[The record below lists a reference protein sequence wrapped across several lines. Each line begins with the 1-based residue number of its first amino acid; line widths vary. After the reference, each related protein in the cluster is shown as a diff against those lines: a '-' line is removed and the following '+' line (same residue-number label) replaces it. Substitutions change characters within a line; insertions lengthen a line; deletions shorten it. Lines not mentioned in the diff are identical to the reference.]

1 MTRNILWGAGLLMIL
16 TLYGCGGGDTSPSSV
31 ADAVAK
37 RASSQNGTYVLMV
50 NNDLGIHCTCPD
62 SSLVSILPPAN
73 TLRAQVLY
81 NRPGEDPQIITDPN
95 LIKIEY
101 TVPFADQLMQDPQ
114 YLTYID
120 NANKLYPTQEG
131 WAKVGRNNVN
141 GISGSPLKTGTFTA
155 KPEHNMWV
163 AELIPVFPPKQPS
176 GGEGTFKDAFGDTR
190 QAFPRVTVTVR
201 DAKTGAILAQNTNVT
216 TPVAFANCC
225 TCHREIYKDK
235 FGSYPANPLDSF
247 RETMLKPHDAQHGT
261 QLLKLTQ
268 AGVPVRCSRCHID
281 PAVGGKTPGYPV
293 SIYPQAKGLKL
304 PVPNKMT
311 LSLALHQF
319 HNSQSEFHS
328 RFAAL
333 GFKESCEACHPG
345 KETVG
350 CLRGVHVNTTPQGT
364 KLDFKCSDCHGDLN
378 TRFTSGQL
386 ADPWSF
392 RTLPRC
398 DQCHSNT
405 GEWTTA
411 QISSYNNIQFGGAF
425 LNSRGH
431 AGQKLLCTSC
441 HGAPHA
447 EAPSK
452 ISWENTFFSDFN
464 GGKVA
469 PLGKCYGCHTSEGTS
484 GWGVP
489 PHAGSKL
496 PSSGGTGTT
505 TPPSGSGTGATLYAQ
520 YCQGCHGALATS
532 SKLGRTAAQISG
544 AISANSGG
552 MGSLS
557 SLTATQISDIA
568 AALSSSTPTPGTT
581 DGATLYGSYCAGCH
595 GALASSAKG
604 GATVSRIQTAITN
617 NTGGMGSLSTL
628 TSTQLSAI
636 AAALATV
643 TPSPTSTPACGSC
656 HAIPPATGKHSTHR
670 SEGVSCATCHG
681 TGYSTTAVNT
691 ATHNN
696 GVYNVAATIGW
707 NALTRSC
714 SNSCHGTH
722 TWSSAP
728 TPVTTTTSSTSTP
741 SATDGAA
748 QYAANCASCH
758 GPIVQFPGTWTLSL
772 GYQRGNP

>member
-1 MTRNILWGAGLLMIL
+1 MARNLFWVAGLL
-16 TLYGCGGGDTSPSSV
+16 TLFMLSGCGSGGSSV
-31 ADAVAK
+31 PGSADAAK
-37 RASSQNGTYVLMV
+37 AATGQTGYVLMV

-81 NRPGEDPQIITDPN
+81 NRPGEDPKIITDPN
-95 LIKIEY
+95 QITVEY
-101 TVPFADQLMQDPQ
+101 SVPFADQLMQDPQ

-120 NANKLYPTQEG
+120 NANKIYPTQEG
-131 WAKVGRNNVN
+131 WAKVSRSNPS
-141 GISGSPLKTGTFTA
+141 GITGTPLKTGKFTA

-163 AELIPVFPPKQPS
+163 AELIPVFPPKQPA

-261 QLLKLTQ
+261 DLLKLTQ
-268 AGVPVRCSRCHID
+268 AGIPVRCSRCHVD

-304 PVPNKMT
+304 PVPNNVT

-319 HNSQSEFHS
+319 HNSQSEFHT
-328 RFAAL
+328 RFAKL

-350 CLRGVHVNTTPQGT
+350 CLRGVHVNTTPKGVN
-364 KLDFKCSDCHGDLN
+364 LDFKCSDCHGDLN
-378 TRFTSGQL
+378 TRFSSGQL
-386 ADPWSF
+386 ADPWSY

-398 DQCHSNT
+398 DKCHSNT
-405 GEWTTA
+405 GEWTTQ
-411 QISSYNNIQFGGAF
+411 QITSYNKVQFGGAF

-431 AGQKLLCTSC
+431 KGQKLLCTSC

-452 ISWENTFFSDFN
+452 ISWENSFFSNFN

-469 PLGKCYGCHTSEGTS
+469 PLGRCYGCHTSEGSS

-489 PHAGSKL
+489 PHANSAL
-496 PSSGGTGTT
+496 PSGGGTGSTT
-505 TPPSGSGTGATLYAQ
+505 GSTTGSSTGATLYAQ

-532 SKLGRTAAQISG
+532 SKLGRTA
-544 AISANSGG
+544 
-552 MGSLS
+552 
-557 SLTATQISDIA
+557 TQISSAI
-568 AALSSSTPTPGTT
+568 SS
-581 DGATLYGSYCAGCH
+581 
-595 GALASSAKG
+595 
-604 GATVSRIQTAITN
+604 
-617 NTGGMGSLSTL
+617 NTGGMGSLSGL
-628 TSTQLSAI
+628 TSSQIADIATALGSTSSGSGSGSTTTASTGATLYAQYCQSCHGALATSSKLGRTATQISSAISSNRGGMGSLSGLTSSQISAI
-636 AAALATV
+636 ASALAT
-643 TPSPTSTPACGSC
+643 TTSTLSP
-656 HAIPPATGKHSTHR
+656 
-670 SEGVSCATCHG
+670 
-681 TGYSTTAVNT
+681 
-691 ATHNN
+691 
-696 GVYNVAATIGW
+696 
-707 NALTRSC
+707 
-714 SNSCHGTH
+714 
-722 TWSSAP
+722 
-728 TPVTTTTSSTSTP
+728 
-741 SATDGAA
+741 TDGAG

-758 GPIVQFPGTWTLSL
+758 GSLANSQVRGHSASDITQAIQSVSAMKYLSTLSSQTITAIASVL
-772 GYQRGNP
+772 